1 MNVTK
6 TKYLCAG
13 RNEKDNNLNDNIN
26 IELYEHYRYFRIDI
40 KREDRDSQ
48 EIKSSLLRKKYCWNY

>member
-1 MNVTK
+1 MNITK

-13 RNEKDNNLNDNIN
+13 RNEKGKNLNDNIN

-40 KREDRDSQ
+40 KRDDRDSQ
-48 EIKSSLLRKKYCWNY
+48 EIKSSFSRKKYRWNY